1 MPRSKA
7 AMPASTPRRVQGG
20 RAPSIQVAGVVLLSA
35 TAVLVGILLYL
46 WPQMR
51 LVDLGYRQGEL
62 RAQRV
67 RGLQAQKELQVEL
80 ATLRRL
86 SRIEE
91 IAVRR
96 LGMRP
101 PQLSQVI
108 YIRSEPQ
115 TAAAARAQ

>member
-7 AMPASTPRRVQGG
+7 AMPASTPRRVQAG
-20 RAPSIQVAGVVLLSA
+20 RASSIQVAGVVLLSA

-115 TAAAARAQ
+115 TAAAERAQ

>member
-20 RAPSIQVAGVVLLSA
+20 RASSIQVAGVVLLSA

-108 YIRSEPQ
+108 YIRPEPQ